1 MQLTGHTQVPLFHL
15 AWRTLTRTGTLVPL
29 AIWVIW
35 SISLLLGRK
44 GIRDAIPDLKDS
56 ES

>member
-1 MQLTGHTQVPLFHL
+1 VPLFHL